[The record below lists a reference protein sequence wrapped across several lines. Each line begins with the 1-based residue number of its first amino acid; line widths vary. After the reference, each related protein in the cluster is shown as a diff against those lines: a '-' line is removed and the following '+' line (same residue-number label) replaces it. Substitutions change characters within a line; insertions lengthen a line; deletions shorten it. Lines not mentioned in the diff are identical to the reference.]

1 MNKDK
6 KQVKKVYLK
15 GQVAIPVG
23 SGVENFDPIKAR
35 REVDSIM
42 KDKDLI
48 KVVPK
53 FLLVNKGKEKG

>member
-1 MNKDK
+1 MDK
-6 KQVKKVYLK
+6 GKKKVYLK
-15 GQVAIPVG
+15 GQVAVPVG
-23 SGVENFDPIKAR
+23 SGVENFDPIEAR
-35 REVDSIM
+35 KEVDSII

>member
-1 MNKDK
+1 MDK
-6 KQVKKVYLK
+6 GKKVYLK
-15 GQVAIPVG
+15 GQVAVPEG

-35 REVDSIM
+35 KEVDSIM

-53 FLLVNKGKEKG
+53 FLLVNASGKKGKEKG